1 MPSAGPDQKRRDLSV
16 QPVFFALRTR
26 VLDCTA
32 HRIAEI
38 HLTLDHVLP
47 RRRVRIFEIGHERL
61 SAGVQCVDHH
71 LAVRRP
77 GDFNTPVDQVGGDGS
92 DGPGV
97 LSDPRVLLREVE
109 RLAAIDP
116 RLAFHSPAQQVQA
129 GGIESSMEVGDEIQ
143 RFRREDLGARALD
156 R

>member
-1 MPSAGPDQKRRDLSV
+1 MNVLAPEFSALIIILRSVGPVISTRRSI
-16 QPVFFALRTR
+16 R
-26 VLDCTA
+26 
-32 HRIAEI
+32 
-38 HLTLDHVLP
+38 
-47 RRRVRIFEIGHERL
+47 
-61 SAGVQCVDHH
+61 SA
-71 LAVRRP
+71 
-77 GDFNTPVDQVGGDGS
+77 GS

-129 GGIESSMEVGDEIQ
+129 GGIESSMEVGDEFQ

-156 R
+156 RWANLHPLLC

>member
-61 SAGVQCVDHH
+61 SAGFQCVDHH

-77 GDFNTPVDQVGGDGS
+77 GYFYTSVDQVGWEWSVDLGDHT
-92 DGPGV
+92 
-97 LSDPRVLLREVE
+97 DPRVL
-109 RLAAIDP
+109 A
-116 RLAFHSPAQQVQA
+116 H
-129 GGIESSMEVGDEIQ
+129 
-143 RFRREDLGARALD
+143 
-156 R
+156 